1 MKLILF
7 GTSACHLCEQAE
19 DILDNV
25 LIQFS
30 NIQLELIDIALQTQ
44 WQQQYAIRIPV
55 LLHSESQ
62 CELGWPFNEDDVFTF
77 IQELN
82 ND

>member
-1 MKLILF
+1 MKFILF

-19 DILDNV
+19 AILHDV
-25 LIQFS
+25 LIRFP

-44 WQQQYAIRIPV
+44 WQEQYSIRIPV
-55 LLHSESQ
+55 LFHSQSQ
-62 CELGWPFNEDDVFTF
+62 HELGWPFNEDDVISL
-77 IQELN
+77 IQELS